1 MNVHCSGT
9 LGHSS
14 GSGNRDGSIGAGG
27 CSAGKR
33 V

>member
-1 MNVHCSGT
+1 MNVGCSGT
-9 LGHSS
+9 LGHTSS
-14 GSGNRDGSIGAGG
+14 SGNRESGIGAGG